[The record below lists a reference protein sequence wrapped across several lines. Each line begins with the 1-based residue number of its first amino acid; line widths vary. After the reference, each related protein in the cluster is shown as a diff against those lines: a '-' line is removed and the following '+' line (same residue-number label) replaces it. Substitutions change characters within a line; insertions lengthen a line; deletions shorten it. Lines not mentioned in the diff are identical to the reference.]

1 MLKSRL
7 PQMLVI
13 TFLVNLFCAGVQQH
27 IRAQDA
33 SSIVIN
39 SDLVNLT
46 VTVVDRKGQLI
57 TDLGKDAFSIYENS
71 RKQTIHFFSREDAP
85 VSVGIIFDVSGSMSP
100 QKIDRAR
107 LALQRFI
114 ETSSN
119 QDEYF
124 LIAFN
129 QRAELLADRTRNA
142 DALLNQ
148 LRSVQP
154 KGQTALYDACYLGLE
169 KVMRG
174 THRKRALLL
183 LTDGE
188 DNSSHYKL
196 SELSGLVKESDV
208 SIYAVGMIE
217 DMNLFSREILGDL
230 AALTGGKA
238 FFPDSDE
245 ELPEVFEK
253 IALELRSQY
262 AIAYRPENSTAD
274 GKLRRVKVKL
284 QLPNGGPKLI
294 VRSKEGYYA
303 PSKITQS
310 VSKK

>member
-1 MLKSRL
+1 MHKSHLSRL
-7 PQMLVI
+7 LVT
-13 TFLVNLFCAGVQQH
+13 TFLVHLLCAGIAQH
-27 IRAQDA
+27 VCAQDA
-33 SSIVIN
+33 STIVVN

-46 VTVVDRKGQLI
+46 VTVADKKGRLI
-57 TDLGKDAFSIYENS
+57 TDLDKDAFSIYENS
-71 RKQTIHFFSREDAP
+71 QKQTIHFFSREDAP
-85 VSVGIIFDVSGSMSP
+85 ISVGIIFDVSGSMSP
-100 QKIDRAR
+100 RRIEHAR

-124 LIAFN
+124 LVAFN
-129 QRAELLADRTRNA
+129 QRAELLADRTRDA

-183 LTDGE
+183 FTDGE
-188 DNSSHYKL
+188 DNRSRYKL
-196 SELSGLVKESDV
+196 SELMNLVKESDV
-208 SIYAVGMIE
+208 SIYAIGMIE
-217 DMNLFSREILGDL
+217 DMNLFSQEMLTDL
-230 AALTGGKA
+230 TALTGGKA

-284 QLPNGGPKLI
+284 ELPKGGPKLI
-294 VRSKEGYYA
+294 VRSREGYY
-303 PSKITQS
+303 PSSKITL
-310 VSKK
+310 K

>member
-1 MLKSRL
+1 MHKSHLSRL
-7 PQMLVI
+7 LV
-13 TFLVNLFCAGVQQH
+13 TMFLVHLLCAGLSQH
-27 IRAQDA
+27 VRAQDA
-33 SSIVIN
+33 STIVVN

-46 VTVVDRKGQLI
+46 VTVVDRKGRLI
-57 TDLGKDAFSIYENS
+57 TDLDKDAFSIYENS
-71 RKQTIHFFSREDAP
+71 QKQTIHFFSREDAP

-129 QRAELLADRTRNA
+129 QRAELLADRTRDA

-183 LTDGE
+183 FTDGE
-188 DNSSHYKL
+188 DNRSRYKL
-196 SELSGLVKESDV
+196 SELMRLVKESDV
-208 SIYAVGMIE
+208 SIYAIGMIE
-217 DMNLFSREILGDL
+217 DMNLSAKLADRDMLSDL
-230 AALTGGKA
+230 TALTGGKA

-245 ELPEVFEK
+245 ELPEVFEQ

-294 VRSKEGYYA
+294 VRSKEGYY
-303 PSKITQS
+303 PSSKITH
-310 VSKK
+310 